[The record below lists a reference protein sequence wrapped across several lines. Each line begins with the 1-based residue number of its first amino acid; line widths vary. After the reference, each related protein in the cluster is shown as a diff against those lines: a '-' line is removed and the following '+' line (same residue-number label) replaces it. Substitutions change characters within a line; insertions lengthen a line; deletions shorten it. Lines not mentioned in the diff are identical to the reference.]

1 MAVDI
6 YDTLFQ
12 KESSIKEDYAGITV
26 GIIKENWEEA
36 NKGKVKVELISGEEG
51 KTETAWIRVAS
62 MYTEN
67 KAGYYLLPEI
77 GTEVLI
83 AFIDG
88 NRNNPVVIGSLWN
101 EKHELAPNFATEKNT
116 IKGFRTK
123 CGHEIIWDEEKDKE
137 KLQIQTIG
145 KIQVS
150 LLDETKT
157 VKITD
162 EDGKNC
168 IVVDFKNGAVTL
180 DAEKEIHLSVGK
192 KDILKIDQKSILLKA
207 DNITIE
213 GGQNL
218 TLKGQSTE
226 LKGNK
231 VNMKSDAS
239 LEVKAGATLKL
250 EGSAITEVKGGMLK
264 LN

>member
-1 MAVDI
+1 MAMEI
-6 YDTLFQ
+6 YDTLLQ
-12 KESSIKEDYAGITV
+12 KEFAIRLDYASITL
-26 GIIKENWEEA
+26 GIIKENWDEA

-67 KAGYYLLPEI
+67 NAGYYLLPDI

-123 CGHEIIWDEEKDKE
+123 SGHEIIWDEEKDKG

-145 KIQVS
+145 KLQVF
-150 LLDETKT
+150 LLDESKT
-157 VKITD
+157 VRITD
-162 EDGKNC
+162 ENGKNNLE
-168 IVVDFKNGAVTL
+168 VDFKNGKITL
-180 DAEKEIHLSVGK
+180 NAEKEIHLSIGN
-192 KDILKIDQKSILLKA
+192 KDMLVIDQKSILLKT
-207 DNITIE
+207 DKITID
-213 GGQNL
+213 GGQSL
-218 TLKGQSTE
+218 TLKGQ
-226 LKGNK
+226 
-231 VNMKSDAS
+231 A
-239 LEVKAGATLKL
+239 LKL
-250 EGSAITEVKGGMLK
+250 EGSGSAEVKGGMLK